1 MPKKAKTAPSKRHQ
15 KSKFSE
21 LNNGEFVMGRMP
33 DSGAI
38 FFQSSS
44 QTLVSNYNFIDAAKG
59 IKYFIMDNSD
69 IAMSNADI
77 EPNTEALHSLT
88 EFMKKLD
95 YKKKI
100 YIRQMPTVTDFRY
113 LVDDVLEIIPLVL
126 RQQGNPIVDTD
137 ARLENLREE
146 WAIPIEDVANGTI
159 TEEELKQALETFD
172 VNKSLITVVP
182 DFEYLT
188 RKEHHFQT
196 MRGFVNYV
204 NHNGDEVMFSTQVI
218 YHLFMECIVGYNWTV
233 SSCELNWNCRRKAM
247 QLVKKI
253 MFNSMIFENN
263 QQVKMANEMSEIQKI
278 KSQCFFVHQ
287 KEAKDT
293 DHLFLSYKPNDP
305 APNQELKRIANKYKI
320 LQTFIPKLAGGSKY
334 PVWQARIILLAG
346 WIDSFYYEEA
356 DAFAKTMLIDIVCS
370 VLPSPY
376 VEPAKHLMNE
386 LAFDSPPAPQPTS
399 DDYDDDD
406 DNVDDEEESECN
418 SDNSDFYDV
427 DPEVFS
433 FMLNQRAPKSK
444 EEVEKL
450 MKNRSFRQEVKKNK
464 GIAVKPRPM
473 RPPPRN
479 VKKSEKKKE
488 NDGWKD
494 YSEERLQ
501 IFRDTVA
508 KENYIEINGE
518 LYGSN
523 YSRHAT
529 ILPIEH
535 PAKRRFYFNISKYGP
550 IFYRPFLIDE
560 YPLLNLETYSKFADD
575 FAVRSMET
583 TKGCYIL
590 TNDILELIPIL
601 LKKQE
606 AFSIDVDKKL
616 KLYQKNWDSGN
627 PEVLNSVEV
636 SFFKIICDSL
646 KVNRDLLTIIPDV
659 SHLESMDSVV
669 ENGYISTEYGAK
681 QKITC
686 KEQAIWHIF
695 QSVVCGVN
703 WATKSCKKNKAIVD
717 GFKEKYFE
725 ETGKLMKM
733 RKGTFVTAKYLE
745 ATISTLHSHQV
756 FTDKI
761 AHRVADYNFDKLGY
775 CNHVSIED
783 YEKNCELFG
792 LPKYDCM
799 YRERRSY
806 NVPAYLARSRNHLGW
821 LNTFY
826 PPVMLEE
833 KEVLI
838 DEMLYGFPKSQ
849 REIGWEFLM
858 KNIGCA
864 VTSSAKLKESDEMTN
879 LMKLIENPSIL
890 KKMQTATS
898 SVESKKPSE
907 KPKKSK
913 EPKKKEEPTPSLAAP
928 QSSKPLSITPQKP
941 KKAPTKPKLCTKCTE
956 NGVALLNA
964 REQLKKA
971 EFSAKHN
978 ETKARKTEKVD
989 AKLEKMKLNMKELER
1004 EIGDLNEELKDFDG
1018 QEDQIRKE
1026 NKEILK
1032 DIGKLGEQVESEK
1045 MKNEEAYRRNKK
1057 IKMMFDVVQTQLA
1070 TRESQ
1075 RVMMEEKRRKNPASS
1090 TSSEGPSTFHVPFV
1104 PSLPTTEDPE
1114 LAEDPKWVLEQWR
1127 MMKTNFERDE
1137 MVQEEREM
1145 IEELLSNSEDLDL
1158 DVRNLVEY
1166 EQHQFEAT
1174 CRIYLKNI
1182 DLNILKIEKTEDIS
1196 NLRPLAKYP
1205 SLSTEFQIEYEK
1217 IMGSN

>member
-1 MPKKAKTAPSKRHQ
+1 
-15 KSKFSE
+15 
-21 LNNGEFVMGRMP
+21 MGRMP
-33 DSGAI
+33 DSGAL
-38 FFQSSS
+38 FFK
-44 QTLVSNYNFIDAAKG
+44 TLHRTMVPNYNFIDAG
-59 IKYFIMDNSD
+59 IRIKYFIMDDLD
-69 IAMSNADI
+69 IAMSNPEKEKNAVFLQ
-77 EPNTEALHSLT
+77 TLT
-88 EFMKKLD
+88 EFMKKFD

-100 YIRQMPTVTDFRY
+100 YIRQLPTMTDFRY

-126 RQQGNPIVDTD
+126 RQQGNPIEDTD

-146 WAIPIEDVANGTI
+146 WACPIEDIANRTI
-159 TEEELKQALETFD
+159 TEEEFKQALETFD
-172 VNKSLITVVP
+172 VNKSLITILP

-204 NHNGDEVMFSTQVI
+204 NQNAVEVMFSTEVI
-218 YHLFMECIVGYNWTV
+218 YHLFMECIVGYNWTI
-233 SSCELNWNCRRKAM
+233 SSCEVNCKRESM
-247 QLVKKI
+247 QLVKNA
-253 MFNSMIFENN
+253 MYIFQNLEDN
-263 QQVKMANEMSEIQKI
+263 QQVAMEHVVSETQKI

-293 DHLFLSYKPNDP
+293 DHFFLTYKHNDM
-305 APNQELKRIANKYKI
+305 APNQELKRIANQFNI
-320 LQTFIPKLAGGSKY
+320 LQTLVPKLAGVSTW

-346 WIDSFYYEEA
+346 WIASFCEQT
-356 DAFAKTMLIDIVCS
+356 DRFCKDQFAKIMLINSVCS
-370 VLPSPY
+370 VLPNPNM
-376 VEPAKHLMNE
+376 ELGKHLMNKF
-386 LAFDSPPAPQPTS
+386 AFDSPPAPQHVTDDS
-399 DDYDDDD
+399 DDDGEI
-406 DNVDDEEESECN
+406 DEEEDFECD
-418 SDNSDFYDV
+418 SDDSV
-427 DPEVFS
+427 DPEVFRA
-433 FMLNQRAPKSK
+433 MLKLRSQSK
-444 EEVEKL
+444 EEVEEMLRNQK
-450 MKNRSFRQEVKKNK
+450 FPQEVKENR
-464 GIAVKPRPM
+464 GITVGPKPI

-508 KENYIEINGE
+508 KENYIEINDE
-518 LYGSN
+518 QYGSN
-523 YSRHAT
+523 YSRHAA

-550 IFYRPFLIDE
+550 LFYRPFLIDE
-560 YPLLNLETYSKFADD
+560 YPLLNLETYSKCANE

-583 TKGCYIL
+583 SKGCYIL
-590 TNDILELIPIL
+590 TNDILELVPII

-616 KLYQKNWDSGN
+616 KMYQKNWDSGN

-646 KVNRDLLTIIPDV
+646 KVNRHLLTIIPDV

-686 KEQAIWHIF
+686 KEQAIWNIF

-703 WATKSCKKNKAIVD
+703 WGTKSCKKNKTIVD
-717 GFKEKYFE
+717 DFKEKYFE

-733 RKGTFVTAKYLE
+733 RKGTFVTEKYLE
-745 ATISTLHSHQV
+745 AIISTLHIHQV

-775 CNHVSIED
+775 CNHVAIED
-783 YEKNCELFG
+783 YEKNCELFS

-806 NVPAYLARSRNHLGW
+806 NVPAYLARSRNYLGW
-821 LNTFY
+821 LNIFY

-838 DEMLYGFPKSQ
+838 DEMLYGFPASQ
-849 REIGWEFLM
+849 RETGWEFLM
-858 KNIGCA
+858 RSIGCA

-879 LMKLIENPSIL
+879 LMKLIENPSVL
-890 KKMQTATS
+890 KKMQKATS
-898 SVESKKPSE
+898 SGEPK

-913 EPKKKEEPTPSLAAP
+913 EPKEPKKKEKPPLQRAP
-928 QSSKPLSITPQKP
+928 QSSKLPPIAPQKP
-941 KKAPTKPKLCTKCTE
+941 KKAPKKPEGCTKCTE

-978 ETKARKTEKVD
+978 ETKARKTEKVEE
-989 AKLEKMKLNMKELER
+989 KLENMMLKMKELER
-1004 EIGDLNEELKDFDG
+1004 EIESLKEDLNGFVGKEEQLKD
-1018 QEDQIRKE
+1018 QK
-1026 NKEILK
+1026 KEILK
-1032 DIGKLGEQVESEK
+1032 EIGHLGEQVESEK
-1045 MKNEEAYRRNKK
+1045 VKNEEACQRNNK
-1057 IKMMFDVVQTQLA
+1057 IKTMFDVVQTQLA

-1075 RVMMEEKRRKNPASS
+1075 REMMEKKRRRNPASS
-1090 TSSEGPSTFHVPFV
+1090 SPEGPSTFHVPFV
-1104 PSLPTTEDPE
+1104 PSLPTTDDPE

-1127 MMKTNFERDE
+1127 KMRADFENDE
-1137 MVQEEREM
+1137 IVDEEKEM
-1145 IEELLSNSEDLDL
+1145 IEKLLSNSEDLDL
-1158 DVRNLVEY
+1158 DVRNLVGY

-1196 NLRPLAKYP
+1196 NLCPLAKYP